1 MKVRFKVAEVKL
13 HDFFI
18 FILHVFFVS
27 LNSKLKNVKL
37 YGYEPLPPYTRK
49 EESANFVIV
58 QYYRLSIPFLNLA
71 NKF

>member
-27 LNSKLKNVKL
+27 LNSKLKKCETVW
-37 YGYEPLPPYTRK
+37 
-49 EESANFVIV
+49 I
-58 QYYRLSIPFLNLA
+58 
-71 NKF
+71 